1 MAADG
6 SVYCLH
12 LIVGCKRKKD
22 KHGILWQLSGIFRCH
37 PFTTADLFMAADR
50 LLFDWNLMWNRTMI
64 DTLWPSSRW
73 TVPGRSGRMGWS
85 DGGTVSLLPCWLWGL
100 IAAWDRGHMFHESID
115 FGWGTWAA
123 RHWPPWAESAGRS
136 TTRADGLH
144 LHPALSRDKDQPSL
158 KYNLRFFYDFSLF
171 LDFQVYRSSSPLAA
185 GLEPSR
191 LHVYFQLNLKLLCVS
206 RAVPWYDTIF

>member
-1 MAADG
+1 MKKGQTRNIMTIIRNIPVPSVYDGWFVYGSRSSFVWLEFDVESNDDRHFMALKSMDCSRTFRADG
-6 SVYCLH
+6 M
-12 LIVGCKRKKD
+12 IR
-22 KHGILWQLSGIFRCH
+22 WR
-37 PFTTADLFMAADR
+37 
-50 LLFDWNLMWNRTMI
+50 NR
-64 DTLWPSSRW
+64 
-73 TVPGRSGRMGWS
+73 VA
-85 DGGTVSLLPCWLWGL
+85 VSLLPCWLWGL

-158 KYNLRFFYDFSLF
+158 KYNLRFFYDFSLS

-206 RAVPWYDTIF
+206 RAVPW